1 MPDREMP
8 IGQKFSTSVISASLA
23 KRVVKLSLD
32 KDVNDIMSSITK
44 GITMKQENGFTLLE
58 LLVVMALSGIVM
70 ASLYATFLSQQRSYQ
85 MTEQVVAVQQNLRGA
100 MYYMERDIRIAG
112 YDPKRTNDFGVTA
125 ISAQS
130 ITVTMDTGKADGT
143 GKDDGIMKFEHG
155 ETITYAYN
163 AGENTITRDPNDSSG
178 AQRIAENV
186 TGLTFTGLTA
196 TGATTT
202 AGANVRSV
210 DITITGSLGGHTRTY
225 TTRVRCRNM
234 GL

>member
-1 MPDREMP
+1 M
-8 IGQKFSTSVISASLA
+8 
-23 KRVVKLSLD
+23 KR
-32 KDVNDIMSSITK
+32 
-44 GITMKQENGFTLLE
+44 ENGFTLLE

-100 MYYMERDIRIAG
+100 MYYMEREIRIAG
-112 YDPKRTNDFGVTA
+112 YDPRRTNNFTITA
-125 ISAQS
+125 ISGQS
-130 ITVTMDTGKADGT
+130 ITFTMDFVTENGT
-143 GKDDGIMKFEHG
+143 FDTG

-163 AGENTITRDPNDSSG
+163 GGDNTITRNAGAG
-178 AQRIAENV
+178 AQVIAENV

-196 TGATTT
+196 TGGTTT
-202 AGANVRSV
+202 VGADVRSV
-210 DITITGSLGGHTRTY
+210 DVTINGSLGGHTRTY